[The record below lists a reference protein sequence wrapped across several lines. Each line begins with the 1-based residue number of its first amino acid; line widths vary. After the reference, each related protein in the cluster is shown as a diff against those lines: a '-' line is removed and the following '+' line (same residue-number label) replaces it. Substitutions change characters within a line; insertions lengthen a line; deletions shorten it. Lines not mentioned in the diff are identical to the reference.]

1 MVDLKTK
8 MNDKDPMEFLS
19 SIDNKKRKEDS
30 LKLMRIME
38 ETTKEKPKMWG
49 PSIIGFGVMEY
60 TNTTGTK
67 VWMMTG
73 FSPRKSNLTI
83 YIMNGFKKYEELLSK
98 LGRHKLG
105 KSCLYINKLEDV
117 DIDILKVLISDS
129 CNYIKSKKP
138 IEY

>member
-1 MVDLKTK
+1 MADLKTK
-8 MNDKDPMEFLS
+8 MNDKYPMEFLS
-19 SIDNKKRKEDS
+19 SVDNKKRKEDS
-30 LKLMRIME
+30 LKLIRIME
-38 ETTKEKPKMWG
+38 EITKEKPKMWG

-73 FSPRKSNLTI
+73 FSPRKNNLTI

-98 LGRHKLG
+98 LGKHKLG
-105 KSCLYINKLEDV
+105 KSCLYINKLENV
-117 DIDILKVLISDS
+117 DINILKELISDS
-129 CNYIKSKKP
+129 CDYIKSKKP